1 MKDITE
7 ERRFMMIEKLSI
19 LLILIGTIFLCIGFV
34 CATEVTM
41 KVDSKH
47 IIGMGTGSI
56 PLDVDDFV
64 NPMYV
69 ISERQMDGTADKYIV
84 QEYPVTIQD
93 YVKIQIGQTVTLE
106 VPESRTQTC
115 KVIEVK

>member
-1 MKDITE
+1 
-7 ERRFMMIEKLSI
+7 MMIEKLSI
-19 LLILIGTIFLCIGFV
+19 LLILIGTIFLCIGSV

-41 KVDSKH
+41 NVDSKH
-47 IIGMGTGSI
+47 IIGMGSGTD
-56 PLDVDDFV
+56 PLDIDEFI

-69 ISERQMDGTADKYIV
+69 ISERQMMGADKYIV

-106 VPESRTQTC
+106 VPDSRLEVC
-115 KVIEVK
+115 KVVKIE